1 MFVRLS
7 DVSFSYSD
15 SVAVLREVNLQ
26 LGPGWTG
33 VVGPNGAGKTT
44 LLRLI
49 TGELAPDS
57 GHVGYDPPGARAV
70 SCPQTVER
78 ITAAIESFAA
88 ATDGTSRRFHGEL
101 KLDPSALARWPTLS
115 PGERRRWQA
124 GAALAAEPA
133 ILILDEPTDHLDA
146 DARELL
152 VAALRRFGGVG
163 IVVSHDRALLD
174 ALTTH
179 TIRVHDTTARI
190 WRGPYAVAKESWEAQ
205 EREHHAAY
213 ERLKHEHQKLRR
225 RLADKR
231 RLAESAEAEW
241 NAGAR
246 KRMKGPRD
254 HDATSMLARGKA
266 EMGSARI
273 SRDAGILRRSVDRVQ
288 DELREFSFRKQ
299 KGRALFVDFVAAPAA
314 RILTLDEDEIR
325 AGDAVVLRNVH
336 LAANRTSRIRVA
348 GPNGAGKTT
357 LLRAMLRSSNLPRD
371 RMLYLPQE
379 LAPADGIA
387 MLDQLRAMRSDDRAR
402 VLTLV
407 AALGVDPDRL
417 LGSRAPSPGEARK
430 LALASGLGRQVW
442 VAILDEPTNHL
453 DMPAIERLEAAL
465 MEYPGALVIVTHD
478 EPLARHTAR
487 EQWLLRAGSVERT
500 TLGRWADRI
509 VPARGRGVR

>member
-15 SVAVLREVNLQ
+15 AVAVLREVNLQ
-26 LGPGWTG
+26 LAPGWTG

-57 GHVGYDPPGARAV
+57 GHVRYDPPGARTV
-70 SCPQTVER
+70 ICPQTVER

-88 ATDGTSRRFHGEL
+88 ATDGTSRRIHGEL
-101 KLDPSALARWPTLS
+101 NLDPHALARWPTLS

-133 ILILDEPTDHLDA
+133 VLILDEPTDHLDA

-152 VAALRRFGGVG
+152 VAALRRFEGVG

-174 ALTTH
+174 VLTTH

-190 WRGPYAVAKESWEAQ
+190 WRGAYGVATASWKAE
-205 EREHHAAY
+205 EREHLARY
-213 ERLKHEHQKLRR
+213 ERLKHEHAKLRR

-254 HDATSMLARGKA
+254 HDATSMMARGKA

-273 SRDAGILRRSVDRVQ
+273 SRDAGILRRSVDRVAG
-288 DELREFSFRKQ
+288 ELREFSFRNQ
-299 KGRALFVDFVAAPAA
+299 KGRALFVDFVPAPAS

-325 AGDAVVLRNVH
+325 AGDTVVLRDVH
-336 LAANRTSRIRVA
+336 LLVNRDSRIRVA

-357 LLRAMLRSSNLPRD
+357 LLRAMMRASNLPRE

-379 LAPADGIA
+379 LTSGDGAA
-387 MLDQLRAMRSDDRAR
+387 MLDEVRAMRSDDRAR

-417 LGSRAPSPGEARK
+417 LGSHAPSPGEARK

-442 VAILDEPTNHL
+442 IAILDEPTNHL

-465 MEYPGALVIVTHD
+465 IEYPGALVIVTHD
-478 EPLARHTAR
+478 EPLASHTTR
-487 EQWLLRAGSVERT
+487 EQWLVGGGSIAKTAV
-500 TLGRWADRI
+500 GQ
-509 VPARGRGVR
+509 

>member
-15 SVAVLREVNLQ
+15 SVAVVREVNLQ
-26 LGPGWTG
+26 LAPGWTG
-33 VVGPNGAGKTT
+33 VVGANGAGKTT
-44 LLRLI
+44 LLRLV
-49 TGELAPDS
+49 TRELAPDS
-57 GHVGYDPPGARAV
+57 GHVRYDPPGARTV
-70 SCPQTVER
+70 ICPQTVER
-78 ITAAIESFAA
+78 VTAAIESFAVA
-88 ATDGTSRRFHGEL
+88 SDGTSCRIHGEL
-101 KLDPSALARWPTLS
+101 NLDPGALARWPTLS
-115 PGERRRWQA
+115 PGERRRWQV

-152 VAALRRFGGVG
+152 TAALRRFDGVG

-174 ALTTH
+174 VLTTQ
-179 TIRVHDTTARI
+179 TIRVHDGTAHI
-190 WRGPYAVAKESWEAQ
+190 WRGPYHVARESWEAA

-231 RLAESAEAEW
+231 RLAVAAEAEW

-254 HDATSMLARGKA
+254 HDATSMLAKGKA
-266 EMGSARI
+266 EMGAARI
-273 SRDAGILRRSVDRVQ
+273 SRDAGILRRSVDRVEG
-288 DELREFSFRKQ
+288 ELRESSFRKQ
-299 KGRALFVDFVAAPAA
+299 KGRALFVDFVPAPAA
-314 RILTLDEDEIR
+314 RILALDAAEIR
-325 AGDAVVLRNVH
+325 AGDTVVLRDVH
-336 LAANRTSRIRVA
+336 VVVNRDSRIRVA

-357 LLRAMLRSSNLPRD
+357 LLGAMLQASNLPRE

-379 LAPADGIA
+379 LTPGDGIA
-387 MLDQLRAMRSDDRAR
+387 MLDQLRAMLDSDRAR

-417 LGSRAPSPGEARK
+417 LGSRAPSPGETRK

-442 VAILDEPTNHL
+442 IAILDEPTNHL

-465 MEYPGALVIVTHD
+465 VEYPGALVIVTHD
-478 EPLARHTAR
+478 EPLARHTTR
-487 EQWLLRAGSVERT
+487 EQWLVRNGSIEKST
-500 TLGRWADRI
+500 FGQ
-509 VPARGRGVR
+509 

>member
-26 LGPGWTG
+26 LASGWTG

-57 GHVGYDPPGARAV
+57 GHVRYDPPSAPMV
-70 SCPQTVER
+70 ICPQTVER
-78 ITAAIESFAA
+78 ITPAIESFAA
-88 ATDGTSRRFHGEL
+88 ATDGASRRIQGEL
-101 KLDPSALARWPTLS
+101 NLDAAALARWPTLS
-115 PGERRRWQA
+115 PGERRRWQV

-146 DARELL
+146 DARGLL
-152 VAALRRFGGVG
+152 TAALGRFDGVG

-174 ALTTH
+174 LLTTH
-179 TIRVHDTTARI
+179 TIRVHDAKARI
-190 WRGPYAVAKESWEAQ
+190 WRGPYGAAKEAWEAE

-213 ERLKHEHQKLRR
+213 ERLKHERAKLRR

-231 RLAESAEAEW
+231 RLADAAEAEW

-273 SRDAGILRRSVDRVQ
+273 SRDAGILRRSVERVEG
-288 DELREFSFRKQ
+288 ELHEFSFRKQ
-299 KGRALFVDFVAAPAA
+299 KGRALFVDFVPAPAA
-314 RILTLDEDEIR
+314 RILALDEDEIR
-325 AGDAVVLRNVH
+325 AGDAVVLRDVH
-336 LAANRTSRIRVA
+336 LVVNRDSRIRVA
-348 GPNGAGKTT
+348 GANGAGKTT
-357 LLRAMLRSSNLPRD
+357 LLRAMLAASNLPRE
-371 RMLYLPQE
+371 RMLYLRQE
-379 LAPADGIA
+379 LTPGDGIA
-387 MLDQLRAMRSDDRAR
+387 MLDEVRAMRAGDRAR

-417 LGSRAPSPGEARK
+417 LGSQAPSPGEARK
-430 LALASGLGRQVW
+430 LALAAGLGRQVW
-442 VAILDEPTNHL
+442 IAILDEPTNHL

-465 MEYPGALVIVTHD
+465 IEYPGALVIVTHD
-478 EPLARHTAR
+478 EPLARSTTR
-487 EQWLLRAGSVERT
+487 DQWLVADGSVEKSS
-500 TLGRWADRI
+500 LG
-509 VPARGRGVR
+509 P

>member
-7 DVSFSYSD
+7 DISFSYSD
-15 SVAVLREVNLQ
+15 SVAVLREVTLQ
-26 LGPGWTG
+26 LGRGWTG
-33 VVGPNGAGKTT
+33 VVGANGAGKTT
-44 LLRLI
+44 LLKIVTR
-49 TGELAPDS
+49 ELAPDS
-57 GHVGYDPPGARAV
+57 GHVRYDPPGARPV
-70 SCPQTVER
+70 LCPQTVER
-78 ITAAIESFAA
+78 ITAAIESFAG
-88 ATDGTSRRFHGEL
+88 ATDGTSRRIQGEL
-101 KLDPSALARWPTLS
+101 SLDPGALARWTTLS
-115 PGERRRWQA
+115 PGERRRWQI

-152 VAALRRFGGVG
+152 IAALRRFDGVG

-174 ALTTH
+174 LLTTH
-179 TIRVHDTTARI
+179 TIRVHDAAARI
-190 WRGPYAVAKESWEAQ
+190 WRGAYGAAKESWEAE

-213 ERLKHEHQKLRR
+213 ERLKREHQKLRR

-231 RLAESAEAEW
+231 RLAAAAEAEW

-273 SRDAGILRRSVDRVQ
+273 SRDAGILRRSVDRVAG
-288 DELREFSFRKQ
+288 ELQEFSFRKQ
-299 KGRALFVDFVAAPAA
+299 KGRALFVDYIAAPAA
-314 RILTLDEDEIR
+314 RILTLDEEEIR
-325 AGDAVVLRNVH
+325 AGDTVVLRDVH
-336 LAANRTSRIRVA
+336 LVVNRDSRIRVA

-357 LLRAMLRSSNLPRD
+357 LLRAMLRCSNLPRE

-379 LAPADGIA
+379 LTPGGGNA
-387 MLDQLRAMRSDDRAR
+387 MLDEVRAMRSEDRAR
-402 VLTLV
+402 VLTLA

-442 VAILDEPTNHL
+442 IAILDEPTNHL

-465 MEYPGALVIVTHD
+465 VEYPGALVIVTHD
-478 EPLARHTAR
+478 EPLARNTTR
-487 EQWLLRAGSVERT
+487 EQWRIGNSSIEKSS
-500 TLGRWADRI
+500 LGQ
-509 VPARGRGVR
+509 